1 MSESRMQTFRV
12 VESEPEAS
20 LHPRAIWEHW
30 QKHVIWDPRTYYG
43 ALESCAATIYL
54 FSLYQRPFEP
64 FMVILATIILC
75 VVIPL
80 HWFSNY
86 RRASNILTSART
98 HLFALLCLTVLLFIG
113 QIFYMTLARP
123 YCQYSGCDLIDLL
136 TTLGWIAAVIST
148 AAAFV
153 VFKASTSRK
162 KDPLMAELPSP
173 VDLED
178 DSRHALWSGTADIA
192 DAIEDDSLEPEGQL
206 RL

>member
-43 ALESCAATIYL
+43 ALADTS
-54 FSLYQRPFEP
+54 
-64 FMVILATIILC
+64 
-75 VVIPL
+75 VVV
-80 HWFSNY
+80 
-86 RRASNILTSART
+86 LTNNNMQE
-98 HLFALLCLTVLLFIG
+98 LWNPVQLQFIS
-113 QIFYMTLARP
+113 FRCTK
-123 YCQYSGCDLIDLL
+123 CQYSGCDLIDLL
-136 TTLGWIAAVIST
+136 TTLGWIAAIIST

-178 DSRHALWSGTADIA
+178 DSRQALWSGTADIA